1 MTDIKITVV
10 GIEKIQAGLN
20 KFPREIEKY
29 VTQAGEQAA
38 KREILNVVGM
48 QKYPSA
54 TEANA
59 PPTPYYIR
67 GRGTQT
73 ASGNKGNSERL
84 GTQWYV
90 VRKGLGTE
98 IGNRASYGKW
108 VHGDEQ
114 AHFMKPKG
122 WRILTEVVE
131 EKMVQITKVY
141 QAWITK
147 CLRDLGL

>member
-10 GIEKIQAGLN
+10 GMEKIQAALN
-20 KFPREIEKY
+20 KFPREIEKN
-29 VTQAGEQAA
+29 VVQAGDQVA
-38 KREILNVVGM
+38 KRVIFTTVGV
-48 QKYPSA
+48 QKYPPA
-54 TEANA
+54 TEANS

-73 ASGNKGNSERL
+73 EHGNLGNSENL
-84 GTQWYV
+84 GKQWYV
-90 VRKGLGTE
+90 KQVGLGTE

-108 VHGDEQ
+108 VHGEEQ

-147 CLRDLGL
+147 TLRDLGL

>member
-1 MTDIKITVV
+1 MTDIKITVI

-73 ASGNKGNSERL
+73 AHGNRGNSERL

-90 VRKGLGTE
+90 KKVGLGTE

-108 VHGDEQ
+108 VHGEEQ

-122 WRILTEVVE
+122 WRILTEVVT
-131 EKMVQITKVY
+131 EKIDKITKVY